1 MLFDEP
7 NTVSTASESSL
18 PTLKP
23 MQETGTKHIA
33 PFLSCILK
41 YFSNL

>member
-7 NTVSTASESSL
+7 NTVGTASECSL
-18 PTLKP
+18 PALKP
-23 MQETGTKHIA
+23 IQKTGRKHIA

>member
-7 NTVSTASESSL
+7 NTVSTASESSI

-23 MQETGTKHIA
+23 IQITETKHVA
-33 PFLSCILK
+33 PFLPCILK